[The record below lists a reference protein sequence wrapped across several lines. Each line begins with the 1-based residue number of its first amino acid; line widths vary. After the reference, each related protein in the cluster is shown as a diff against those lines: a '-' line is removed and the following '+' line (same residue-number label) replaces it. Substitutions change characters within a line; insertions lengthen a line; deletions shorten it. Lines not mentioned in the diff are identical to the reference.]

1 MELNTDNPTITN
13 NESSS
18 RFESQVNGYTAILT
32 YRCLG
37 KNIVLDH
44 TEVPPA
50 LEGRGIAS
58 KLAHTAM
65 EFARSEHLVVVPLCP
80 YVSSYLKKH
89 PEYQNLPSE
98 KNLKRLLDEK

>member
-18 RFESQVNGYTAILT
+18 RFETQVNGHTAILT
-32 YRCLG
+32 YRRLG
-37 KNIVLDH
+37 KSIVLDH

-58 KLAHTAM
+58 KLAGAAL
-65 EFARSEHLVVVPLCP
+65 EFAHTQHLQVVPLCP
-80 YVSSYLKKH
+80 YISTYLKKH
-89 PEYQNLPSE
+89 PEYQNLVGE
-98 KNLKRLLDEK
+98 KNLARVLNQK

>member
-18 RFESQVNGYTAILT
+18 RFETQINGHTAILT
-32 YRCLG
+32 YRRLG
-37 KNIVLDH
+37 KSIVLDH

-58 KLAHTAM
+58 KLAGAAL
-65 EFARSEHLVVVPLCP
+65 EFARAQHLEVVPLCP
-80 YVSSYLKKH
+80 YISTYLKKH
-89 PEYQNLPSE
+89 PEYQNLVGE
-98 KNLKRLLDEK
+98 KNLTRVLNQK